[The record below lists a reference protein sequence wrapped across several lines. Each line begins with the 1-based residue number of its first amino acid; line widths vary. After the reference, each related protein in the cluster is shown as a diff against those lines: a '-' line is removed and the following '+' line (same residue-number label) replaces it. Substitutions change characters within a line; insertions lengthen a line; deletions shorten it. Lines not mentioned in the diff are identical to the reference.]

1 MNCGRHC
8 TFDDYYHLVNVT
20 DEYFRCLDRNDV
32 DALGT
37 KLDLYLEVIKDF
49 DYLVAERMRLR
60 VKKSNGDLS
69 LVKSIVKEEYDE
81 LIRNVL
87 VDVREHN

>member
-20 DEYFRCLDRNDV
+20 DNYFRCLDRNDH

-37 KLDLYLEVIKDF
+37 KLDIYLIYLEV
-49 DYLVAERMRLR
+49 
-60 VKKSNGDLS
+60 VKVNTQTLLLMS
-69 LVKSIVKEEYDE
+69 VTP
-81 LIRNVL
+81 
-87 VDVREHN
+87 